1 MDSVLTQVF
10 LPIALGI
17 VMLGLGLGLTVADF
31 KRIVVFPKAVLIA
44 LGCQVIL
51 LPAVC
56 FGLVLAFDLPAALAV
71 GMMLLAASPGGTTA
85 NLYSHLFGGNVALN
99 VTLTAVNSV
108 LAVFT
113 LPVVVNLSLD
123 HFVGTGTI
131 GLQFDKVLQVFA
143 IVLIPVALGMFI
155 RSRSQGFA
163 ERMHR
168 PVRILSIVVLVAV
181 IGGTIV
187 SERENIADYFAA
199 AGLAA
204 LSFNVISL
212 IVGYFAPRLA
222 NIGRPE
228 SVAAAMEIGIHN
240 GTLAI
245 VIATTLLGSTE
256 MAVPAAVYSVIMF
269 FTAAGFGYLA
279 RPRAGESAQIAS
291 DKTRSSL

>member
-17 VMLGLGLGLTVADF
+17 VMLGLGLGLAVADF
-31 KRIVVFPKAVLIA
+31 KRILVFPRAVLVA
-44 LGCQVIL
+44 LACQVVL

-56 FGLVLAFDLPAALAV
+56 FGLVLAFGLPPALAV
-71 GMMLLAASPGGTTA
+71 GLMLLAASPGGTTA

-123 HFVGTGTI
+123 RFVGAGAI

-143 IVLIPVALGMFI
+143 IVLVPVALGMLI
-155 RSRSQGFA
+155 RFRSQAFA
-163 ERMHR
+163 DRMHR
-168 PVRILSIVVLVAV
+168 PVRILSVAVLVAV

-187 SERENIADYFAA
+187 SERENIASYFAV

-212 IVGYFAPRLA
+212 AVGYLAPRLA
-222 NIGRPE
+222 GVGSRE
-228 SVAAAMEIGIHN
+228 SLAAAFEIGIHN

-245 VIATTLLGSTE
+245 VIATTLLRNTE

-279 RPRAGESAQIAS
+279 ARRNTARG
-291 DKTRSSL
+291 